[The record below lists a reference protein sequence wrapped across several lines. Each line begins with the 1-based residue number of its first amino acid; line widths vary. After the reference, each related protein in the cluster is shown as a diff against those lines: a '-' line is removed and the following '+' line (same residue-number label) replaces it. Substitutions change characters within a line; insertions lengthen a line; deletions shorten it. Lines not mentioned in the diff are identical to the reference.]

1 MSRKTLALLA
11 AALALCGTG
20 AHAASYTFSGLSGA
34 GGAISGSFS
43 GVDANANGLI
53 EAFGPGGAPEV
64 TAFSLSFAGDPI
76 VPAFAAGLAD
86 LQLFAFRVDSNNVL
100 GDDAFEG
107 LQVATANAMLSA
119 GMAAVGAQG
128 IDTIDMS
135 DGIGTFGDKPLTVAL
150 APVPEPATAALAAA
164 GLALVGLARRRRG
177 SAGLH
182 YAA

>member
-11 AALALCGTG
+11 AAALALYGTG

-86 LQLFAFRVDSNNVL
+86 LQLFAFRVDSNNKKPAAIPA
-100 GDDAFEG
+100 G
-107 LQVATANAMLSA
+107 QLSPVQYHF
-119 GMAAVGAQG
+119 GVSQDWRNGRCRC
-128 IDTIDMS
+128 
-135 DGIGTFGDKPLTVAL
+135 TFHHVCCDQ
-150 APVPEPATAALAAA
+150 
-164 GLALVGLARRRRG
+164 
-177 SAGLH
+177 
-182 YAA
+182 